1 MTVTEQIKALRK
13 IERGFNQEAVRA
25 ETEELSDMA
34 LEDAKACEHAIET
47 LLAVNGLKQVMKAL
61 LQNP

>member
-13 IERGFNQEAVRA
+13 IEREFNQEAVRA
-25 ETEELSDMA
+25 ETEEVGDMA
-34 LEDAKACEHAIET
+34 LEDAKACEQAIET

-61 LQNP
+61 L